1 MIKVIGNLFICIA
14 IFAVMEGCDNNGGS
28 ENSLPRGIG
37 DYMISNILQAE
48 EFTIPSYYC
57 LKDIEGKS
65 CRIDSVFI
73 KPKLVFR
80 FNEFH
85 CDNCIKSCVE
95 LINASGMNGNVV
107 ALVSGDNIRMLRFIS
122 KKYNISFPAYFIPT
136 NHQYMLSDLK
146 EKDGYPYF
154 FLLDSDFRAKYI
166 FSPSQQYSEVSKEYL
181 NKLSI
186 MLNEKNKG
194 GNDLFLLKNVDLGTI
209 IKGKKYKV
217 NFEYT
222 NRTDDLLIINDV
234 KTSCGCMLSEWE
246 KKPLTSQASA
256 NLIIEF
262 TPEDLGYTSKTIM
275 VSHNKSNYPVRLM
288 IRANVVI
295 R

>member
-1 MIKVIGNLFICIA
+1 MTKIIENLFICIA
-14 IFAVMEGCDNNGGS
+14 IFVVMGGCDKGYS
-28 ENSLPRGIG
+28 ENSLSRGIG
-37 DYMISNILQAE
+37 DYMISNILQME
-48 EFTIPSYYC
+48 EFTIPSYYY
-57 LKDIEGKS
+57 LKDTDGKL
-65 CRIDSVFI
+65 CRIDSVFV

-95 LINASGMNGNVV
+95 LINGSGMNDNVV
-107 ALVSGDNIRMLRFIS
+107 ALVSGDNIRMLRFIK
-122 KKYNISFPAYFIPT
+122 KKYDIIFPTYFIPT

-146 EKDGYPYF
+146 EKSGYPYF
-154 FLLDSDFRAKYI
+154 FLLDSDFRAKYL
-166 FSPSQQYSEVSKEYL
+166 FSPSQLYSEVSKEYL
-181 NKLSI
+181 NKLAI
-186 MLNEKNKG
+186 MLNEKNKV
-194 GNDLFLLKNVDLGTI
+194 GNDIFLLKNIDLGTI

-217 NFEYT
+217 KFEYT
-222 NRTDDLLIINDV
+222 NRTSDLLIINDV
-234 KTSCGCMLSEWE
+234 KTSCGCMLSKWE

-262 TPEDLGYTSKTIM
+262 TPENLGYTSKTIV

-288 IRANVVI
+288 IRANVVT